1 MKYFTFES
9 DFFQTTK
16 LSRAKKIM
24 MKNEE
29 NKTQVDLEWKQRILC
44 SDESCIGV
52 IGPDGRC
59 KECGLPYAGP
69 FNATNEETAASDFED
84 ADSEDEIS
92 EEPEET
98 VASNFEDADPEDEIG
113 EEPEEAGEHD
123 AETPTDLDW
132 EQRTL
137 CSDESCIGVIGPDG
151 LCKECGKP
159 YKSEQEIENSEQEI
173 EKSKEEIEKSE
184 E

>member
-1 MKYFTFES
+1 MT
-9 DFFQTTK
+9 
-16 LSRAKKIM
+16 
-24 MKNEE
+24 KNEE

-69 FNATNEETAASDFED
+69 FDATNEENAASDFED

-92 EEPEET
+92 EELEET
-98 VASNFEDADPEDEIG
+98 VASDFEEADPEDEIA
-113 EEPEEAGEHD
+113 EEPEESGEHD

-151 LCKECGKP
+151 LCKECGNP
-159 YKSEQEIENSEQEI
+159 YSSEQEI
-173 EKSKEEIEKSE
+173 EKSKEEIAESREEIAKSE
-184 E
+184 G

>member
-1 MKYFTFES
+1 
-9 DFFQTTK
+9 
-16 LSRAKKIM
+16 M

-69 FNATNEETAASDFED
+69 FDATNEETAASDFE
-84 ADSEDEIS
+84 E
-92 EEPEET
+92 
-98 VASNFEDADPEDEIG
+98 ADPEDEIG
-113 EEPEEAGEHD
+113 EEPEESGEHD